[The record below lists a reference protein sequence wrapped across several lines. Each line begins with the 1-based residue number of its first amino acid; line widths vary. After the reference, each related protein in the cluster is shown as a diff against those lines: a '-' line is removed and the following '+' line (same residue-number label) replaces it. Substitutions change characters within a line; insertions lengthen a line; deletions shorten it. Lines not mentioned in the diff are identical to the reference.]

1 MQRCNK
7 AKPLFILFWLLP
19 LTTLHAQQSNVSNER
34 YVSTTMGYS
43 SNSVIL
49 LGKTP
54 DTRTFYSYF
63 GYGKQIKSPI
73 TGVKAFVTR
82 GIMPF
87 LEFNYPKRDAG
98 SRRDI
103 VSGFGISPLGYNFV
117 KPFKFFDLET
127 GIKSGLTLINKTFPT
142 DKGRRLNYSFDI
154 KLAIQ
159 RQLFSKTYL
168 SLGYKFHHIS
178 NAQTGSENPGVDSNF
193 LFFSLKQF

>member
-1 MQRCNK
+1 MHCCTK
-7 AKPLFILFWLLP
+7 AHTLFIFIWLIP
-19 LTTLHAQQSNVSNER
+19 FTTLQAQHSYDSHKK
-34 YVSTTMGYS
+34 YVSTIVGYS

-63 GYGKQIKSPI
+63 GFGKKIKSPI
-73 TGVKAFVTR
+73 KGVKAYVTR
-82 GIMPF
+82 GVIPF
-87 LEFNYPKRDAG
+87 LEFSYPKRDEG

-103 VSGFGISPLGYNFV
+103 VSGLGISPLGYNFV
-117 KPFKFFDLET
+117 KPFKYFDLET

-142 DKGRRLNYSFDI
+142 NKGRRLNYSFDI

-159 RQLFSKTYL
+159 RQLFSKSYL

-193 LFFSLKQF
+193 IFFSIKQF